1 MRGRG
6 AEGAE
11 QATTGVV
18 LRAIRL
24 MEGVGFMCGIAGI
37 LRLDGPPPD
46 RESLL
51 AMAAAMAHRGP
62 DDEGIHLDGPL
73 GLAFRRLAI
82 LDLSPSGHQ
91 PMATPDGRHVIAFNG
106 EIYNHPELRAR
117 LEADGAAPAGGWR
130 SGSDTETLLHACAAW
145 GAVRACRAANGMF
158 AFAWWDT
165 TAKRLTLARDRF
177 GKKPLFIARDRGHGL
192 AFASELRTLRSAWP
206 LASRTPAVDQ
216 HRLSAFLCY
225 RFVPGYETLLA
236 GIESLAP
243 GHILEIE
250 AEGGRN
256 TADAAIPQAYY
267 DYDFSHGSGVN
278 DPASEGMPYG
288 GPYGTGHAAALL
300 SDEAEAADALH
311 RLLEDAVRLR
321 LLSDVPF
328 GAFLSGG
335 LDSSL
340 VVAMMAR
347 LHPEPIK
354 TYSVGFDTGF
364 SEASY
369 ASRVAR
375 HLGTDHH
382 ELTVGASDFLR
393 TIPAALWSRET
404 PISEPSDVP
413 IYLLAQLAREK
424 VTVVLSGEG
433 ADEAFAGYPKYA
445 ALAAAGSTPARAIL
459 ALPGVRPFLGAAAR
473 ALPASLRR
481 AQTMLEALSQLERF
495 ELHSAWFGAFSVAE
509 RLELLSPALLA
520 ESEALTHAAAR
531 SAMNGRAAS
540 EPAFPSLVEEALYL
554 DTRLWLPAN
563 LLLRGDRMTM
573 AHSLELRCPFLDWR
587 LVEFAARRLPRWMKV
602 RGREGKRILK
612 MVAEGP
618 LGLPPEIVHRPK
630 WGFKVPVGKWFRAGP
645 LGASLRATL
654 LSREALSRGW
664 YREEAL
670 RRLVEDHAGGR
681 VDNGRKLWILY
692 QLELWHR
699 MFVDGTLAP
708 SDGLPL

>member
-1 MRGRG
+1 ML
-6 AEGAE
+6 
-11 QATTGVV
+11 

-37 LRLDGPPPD
+37 LRLDGLPPD

-82 LDLSPSGHQ
+82 LDLSPSAHQ
-91 PMATPDGRHVIAFNG
+91 PMVTPDGRHAIAFNG
-106 EIYNHPELRAR
+106 EIYNHLELRAR
-117 LEADGAAPAGGWR
+117 LEADGAAPVGGWR

-145 GAVRACRAANGMF
+145 GAVSACRAANGMF
-158 AFAWWDT
+158 AFAWWDAT
-165 TAKRLTLARDRF
+165 GRRLTLARDRF

-192 AFASELRTLRSAWP
+192 AFASELRTLCSAWP
-206 LASRTPAVDQ
+206 LAGRTLAVDQ
-216 HRLSAFLCY
+216 RRLSAFLCY

-236 GIESLAP
+236 GVDSLAP

-250 AEGGRN
+250 AEGGIDA
-256 TADAAIPQAYY
+256 ADAAIPQAYY
-267 DYDFSHGSGVN
+267 VYDFSRESGKAN
-278 DPASEGMPYG
+278 DAAAEGMPCSDSRD
-288 GPYGTGHAAALL
+288 TGRTAALL
-300 SDEAEAADALH
+300 SDEARAADALH
-311 RLLEDAVRLR
+311 QLLEDAVRLR

-340 VVAMMAR
+340 VVALMAR
-347 LHPEPIK
+347 LHSEPIK

-369 ASRVAR
+369 AARVAR

-382 ELTVGASDFLR
+382 ELTVGDSDFLSA
-393 TIPAALWSRET
+393 IPAALWSRET

-413 IYLLAQLAREK
+413 IYLLAQLACEK

-459 ALPGVRPFLGAAAR
+459 ALPGVRPFLGAAAC
-473 ALPASLRR
+473 ALPAALRR
-481 AQTMLEALSQLERF
+481 AQTMLEALSQQERF

-509 RLELLSPALLA
+509 RMELLSPALLA
-520 ESEALTHAAAR
+520 ESESLVHAAAR
-531 SAMNGRAAS
+531 SAMNGRTAGG
-540 EPAFPSLVEEALYL
+540 PAFPTLVEEALYL

-612 MVAEGP
+612 VVAEGP
-618 LGLPPEIVHRPK
+618 LGLPPEIVRRPK
-630 WGFKVPVGKWFRAGP
+630 WGFKVPVSEWFRTGP

-654 LSREALSRGW
+654 LSREALSRAW
-664 YREEAL
+664 YREAAL
-670 RRLVEDHAGGR
+670 RRLVEDHAAGR

-699 MFVDGTLAP
+699 MFVDGTLVP